1 MRSFAYLLAAL
12 WLASSWAWAGFIIA
26 PYRFAAASGD
36 PNFANVSL
44 LLQLNGTNGSTSF
57 PDASS
62 AGRTVTGFGN
72 AQISTAQSKW
82 GGSSLVLDGSGDY
95 LSVPDNA
102 AFDFGTG
109 DFTIEFWLR
118 WNSLSGFQTIYSHG
132 LVGAGDLLIST
143 QSGTGRFAVA
153 FSGSGILTE
162 SDALGTG
169 VWGFYQFVRSGTTVR
184 LYRDGVQKGTGTS
197 GANLGSTSSL
207 LIGSRPDGFQF
218 NGWVQD
224 VRITKGVARAN
235 VVPTAA
241 FPKS

>member
-1 MRSFAYLLAAL
+1 MIQFLGS
-12 WLASSWAWAGFIIA
+12 
-26 PYRFAAASGD
+26 PYNFVTSGGSGD
-36 PNFANVSL
+36 PDFANVSL
-44 LLQLNGTNGSTSF
+44 LLPLNGTDGSTSF
-57 PDASS
+57 PDESNNAF
-62 AGRTVTGFGN
+62 TLTGFGN
-72 AQISTAQSKW
+72 AQIDTAQSKW
-82 GGSSLVLDGSGDY
+82 GGSSLLLDGSGDY

-118 WNSLSGFQTIYSHG
+118 WNSLSNYQTIYSHG
-132 LVGAGDLLIST
+132 LVGSGDLLIAA
-143 QSGTGRFAVA
+143 QAGTGRFGVA
-153 FSGSGILTE
+153 LSGAAIFTE

-197 GANLGSTSSL
+197 GANLGSTSSV

-241 FPKS
+241 FPTS